1 MKQVLLDTNAY
12 SELLKGDERVLDE
25 IGEAGKVYMSIFVL
39 GELFY
44 GFKGGQREL
53 QNRDYLKV
61 FLSKHPVRI
70 LGATEETAEYFSE
83 IKHNLKERGK
93 KIPLNDVWIAA
104 HTMQHGAVLITYDRH
119 FEHVQGLRT
128 WQYNDQD

>member
-12 SELLKGDERVLDE
+12 SELLKGDERVLSE
-25 IGEAGKVYMSIFVL
+25 IGEAEKVYMSVFVL

-44 GFKGGQREL
+44 GFKGGQKEV
-53 QNRDYLKV
+53 QNRGYLKD
-61 FLSKHPVRI
+61 FLSKHTVRI
-70 LGATEETAEYFSE
+70 VQASEETAEYFSE
-83 IKHNLKERGK
+83 LKHNLKMQGK

-119 FEHVQGLRT
+119 FEYVQGLRI
-128 WQYNDQD
+128 WKY